1 MRDPKLFKM
10 YDSPISLEEAC
21 VDFICENL
29 EALCEVTPLMT
40 LSPPADGSDKPECH
54 KEEKLTLKD
63 ESILPSG
70 LSDRLLEQLS
80 EKGKLKD
87 LTMTLFDSNIATLR
101 NVRMRKAG
109 KLTTKGL
116 RMLKGHKIRSLEAV
130 GLTVSVNDLIGCLGE
145 WTLQNLRSLNVAR
158 STFMAGSKYC
168 VVVGLSKLQNLQS
181 LNVACT
187 EFNSHGLEIVIEDLP
202 HLEVLNI
209 SGTQVSDIS
218 SLRKCRDRLKSLYMY
233 NLKMSHQ
240 ESVIRIL
247 LELHQLQHLDISDE
261 KDHHPFDLLEPNSS
275 SISEL
280 FKPECLPHL
289 KYLDISGAERVD
301 EEALAAFVLAHPN
314 MTFLGLMY
322 LNACYE
328 QMYVNPDHPNY
339 RQDLAV
345 TGLASEKQL
354 LEGLERYPHRPIFLH
369 KCLLGLFRI
378 TTLYRET
385 RSDLIQLVVRGM
397 RLHQMQYGIQMAA
410 TACLYNLTKGEY
422 ANKVHPSILRDVVE
436 LSLDAMETFP
446 SHFQL
451 QKNTLLT
458 LCSDRILHDIS
469 FDKYRCAR
477 LVLDSLCAFNEA
489 AVNRMSVAICS
500 VLAAKIS
507 TNDSSLLGAQPKY
520 MRKLLTMVE
529 ARMVNKTIDIT
540 MKFTLSA
547 LWNLTDESPATC
559 QMFLDEDGLDLFLK
573 MLEHYEFETSI
584 ETKVLGLL
592 NNIAEVERLRVHLM
606 KESFLLALRKLL
618 HSRHIDVSYFSA
630 GIIAHLSS
638 DGPAS
643 WTVDTVDRDE
653 ILRDLGHVVMKWVTP
668 SSEMVAYRSFVP
680 FFSLLNCYEAPQ
692 VQLWAAW
699 AINHVCS
706 KNAQRYCMMLVEEHG
721 DVILKAISECQAAD
735 ETVRDI
741 CKGVI
746 KMVEQEE
753 KHTAPENQVTL
764 LETVEE

>member
-1 MRDPKLFKM
+1 M

-29 EALCEVTPLMT
+29 DALCEVTPLMT
-40 LSPPADGSDKPECH
+40 LSPPVDGSDKPECH

-63 ESILPSG
+63 DSILPSG
-70 LSDRLLEQLS
+70 ISDRLLEQLS
-80 EKGKLKD
+80 EKGKLRD
-87 LTMTLFDSNIATLR
+87 LTMTLFDSNVATLR
-101 NVRMRKAG
+101 NVRMRKAA

-116 RMLKGHKIRSLEAV
+116 RMLKGHKIRSLEAI

-145 WTLQNLRSLNVAR
+145 WTLQNLRSLNVTK

-181 LNVACT
+181 LNVAST

-218 SLRKCRDRLKSLYMY
+218 PLRKCRDRLKSLYMY
-233 NLKMSHQ
+233 NLKVSHQ
-240 ESVIRIL
+240 ESVVRIL

-261 KDHHPFDLLEPNSS
+261 QDRHPFDLLEPNPS
-275 SISEL
+275 SISDL
-280 FKPECLPHL
+280 FNPTCLPHL

-301 EEALAAFVLAHPN
+301 EDALREFVLAHPN

-322 LNACYE
+322 LNACYD

-339 RQDLAV
+339 RQDLVV
-345 TGLASEKQL
+345 TGLASEKQVM
-354 LEGLERYPHRPIFLH
+354 EGLERYPHRPIFLQ
-369 KCLLGLFRI
+369 KCLLNLFRI
-378 TTLYRET
+378 THLYRET
-385 RSDLIQLVVRGM
+385 RSDLIKLVVRGM
-397 RLHQMQYGIQMAA
+397 RLHQCQYGIQMAA
-410 TACLYNLTKGEY
+410 TACLYNLTKGEL
-422 ANKVHPSILRDVVE
+422 ANKVHPSILKDVVE

-507 TNDSSLLGAQPKY
+507 TADSSLLGAQPKY
-520 MRKLLTMVE
+520 MRKLLTMVLI
-529 ARMVNKTIDIT
+529 RMASKTIDIT

-559 QMFLDEDGLDLFLK
+559 RMFLEKNGHNLFLS
-573 MLEHYEFETSI
+573 MLQVYENETSI

-592 NNIAEVERLRVHLM
+592 NNIAEVPELRSNLM
-606 KESFLLALRKLL
+606 SPNFIEALRKLL

-638 DGPAS
+638 DGLSA
-643 WTVDTVDRDE
+643 WTVENITRE
-653 ILRDLGHVVMKWVTP
+653 EMLNDLGEVVLKWVTP
-668 SSEMVAYRSFVP
+668 SSEMVAYRSFIP
-680 FFSLLNCYEAPQ
+680 FFPLLTCYDAYQ

-699 AINHVCS
+699 AIHHVCS
-706 KNAQRYCMMLVEEHG
+706 KNAKRYCLMLVEEG
-721 DVILKAISECQAAD
+721 GYSFLQQILVNPASCHIVKSICSAIM
-735 ETVRDI
+735 
-741 CKGVI
+741 
-746 KMVEQEE
+746 KMVEQE
-753 KHTAPENQVTL
+753 KMHSSSENRSADSD
-764 LETVEE
+764 TVEK

>member
-1 MRDPKLFKM
+1 M
-10 YDSPISLEEAC
+10 YNSPISLEEAC

-63 ESILPSG
+63 DSVLPPG
-70 LSDRLLEQLS
+70 ISDRLLEQLS

-116 RMLKGHKIRSLEAV
+116 RMLKGHKIRSLEAI

-233 NLKMSHQ
+233 NLKVSHQ
-240 ESVIRIL
+240 ESVVRIL

-261 KDHHPFDLLEPNSS
+261 QDRHPFDLLEPNPS
-275 SISEL
+275 SISDL

-289 KYLDISGAERVD
+289 QYLDISGAERVD
-301 EEALAAFVLAHPN
+301 EDALRDFVLAHPN

-322 LNACYE
+322 LNACYD
-328 QMYVNPDHPNY
+328 QMYVNPDHPHY
-339 RQDLAV
+339 RQDLVV
-345 TGLASEKQL
+345 TGLASEKQVM
-354 LEGLERYPHRPIFLH
+354 EGLERYPHRPIFLQ
-369 KCLLGLFRI
+369 KCLLNLFRI
-378 TTLYRET
+378 TNLYRET
-385 RSDLIQLVVRGM
+385 RSDLIKLVVRGM
-397 RLHQMQYGIQMAA
+397 RLHQGQYGIQMAA
-410 TACLYNLTKGEY
+410 TACLYNLTKGEL
-422 ANKVHPSILRDVVE
+422 ANRVHPSILRDVVE

-507 TNDSSLLGAQPKY
+507 TRDSSLLGAQPKY

-529 ARMVNKTIDIT
+529 ARMATKTSDIT

-559 QMFLDEDGLDLFLK
+559 HMFLEERGLDLFLS
-573 MLEHYEFETSI
+573 MLSVYEQETSI

-592 NNIAEVERLRVHLM
+592 NNIAEVPELRSNLM
-606 KESFLLALRKLL
+606 CSSFIEALRKLL

-638 DGPAS
+638 DGPAV
-643 WTVDTVDRDE
+643 WIVDSVKRE
-653 ILRDLGHVVMKWVTP
+653 EMLQDLGQVVLKWKTP
-668 SSEMVAYRSFVP
+668 SSEMVAYRSFIP
-680 FFSLLNCYEAPQ
+680 FFPLLKCYEASQ

-699 AINHVCS
+699 AIHHVCS
-706 KNAQRYCMMLVEEHG
+706 KNAKRYCMMLVQEG
-721 DVILKAISECQAAD
+721 GNSILQEMLDLSSD
-735 ETVRDI
+735 EIVKDI
-741 CKGVI
+741 CQSI
-746 KMVEQEE
+746 LKMVEHESNQSS
-753 KHTAPENQVTL
+753 ENQPI
-764 LETVEE
+764 EIDPVEIHIIPPSDI